1 MKKFKLGLF
10 PKVVIAIIIGS
21 VLGLFL
27 ADVEVINRSFKTFN
41 VLFAQLL
48 KFVVPLLVLGL
59 VTPSIANL
67 GRGAGKML
75 LTVMII
81 AYCSTVCGALFSYG
95 VSSNVLPMY
104 VDKLE
109 QTEEEVELKAQND
122 TVFLHSM
129 SSAELPQTADSLQVT
144 AAQQIDPVVMTR
156 MVPVSKEEAKAK
168 MEEME
173 FKPYIDLKIPP
184 ICDIMTALVLAFM
197 LGVGI
202 TFTKSKGLKKG
213 FEEFGEIVKLT
224 IEGVI
229 IPLLPIYI
237 FTMMYEMSA
246 TGKLAVVMGT
256 GVKVIATGVVLSILY
271 LIIQYCIAGLIARK
285 NPFKMLWNIIPAYL
299 TGFSICSSSACI
311 PVTYECT
318 LKNGVRKDIADFV
331 IPLCSTVH
339 MCGSTIK
346 LTVTSV
352 AVAYMFGEPIPF
364 SLFLQFA
371 LMQAIAA
378 VAAPGVMG
386 GVLMASVGLLSTI
399 LGFSDTMTTLMMT
412 IYLALDGYGPA
423 VNVSGDAAIAVI
435 TNKLFGKKK
444 EAEAETVAE
453 S

>member
-1 MKKFKLGLF
+1 MKKIKLGLF
-10 PKVVIAIIIGS
+10 PKVVIAIVVGAL
-21 VLGLFL
+21 LGLIL
-27 ADVEVINRSFKTFN
+27 PDVVVRIFKTFN

-75 LTVMII
+75 LTVMLI

-95 VSSNVLPMY
+95 VSSNILPMY
-104 VDKLE
+104 LNPG
-109 QTEEEVELKAQND
+109 ELAAEAVSEKE
-122 TVFLHSM
+122 FL
-129 SSAELPQTADSLQVT
+129 
-144 AAQQIDPVVMTR
+144 
-156 MVPVSKEEAKAK
+156 
-168 MEEME
+168 
-173 FKPYIDLKIPP
+173 PYIDLKIPP
-184 ICDIMTALVLAFM
+184 ICDIMTALVLSFVV
-197 LGVGI
+197 GVGI
-202 TFTKSKGLKKG
+202 IFTDAKGLKKG

-224 IEGVI
+224 IENVI
-229 IPLLPIYI
+229 IPFLPIYI
-237 FTMMYEMSA
+237 FTMICEMSA
-246 TGKLAVVMGT
+246 KGVIDVVLGT
-256 GVKVIATGVVLSILY
+256 GFKVILTGVVLSILY
-271 LIIQYCIAGLIARK
+271 LIVQYCIAGIIARK
-285 NPFKMLWNIIPAYL
+285 NPLKMLWNVIPAYL

-352 AVAYMFGEPIPF
+352 AVAYMFGEPITF
-364 SLFLQFA
+364 GLFMQFA

-386 GVLMASVGLLSTI
+386 GVLMASVGLLGTV

-435 TNKLFGKKK
+435 TDKLFGGKKQEIAAK
-444 EAEAETVAE
+444 
-453 S
+453 

>member
-1 MKKFKLGLF
+1 MQRAITCHSDKTNYKYRYMKRIKLGLF
-10 PKVVIAIIIGS
+10 PKVVIAIAVGA

-27 ADVEVINRSFKTFN
+27 PDVVIRIFKTFN

-75 LTVMII
+75 ITVMLI

-95 VSSNVLPMY
+95 VSSSIFPLY
-104 VDKLE
+104 LE
-109 QTEEEVELKAQND
+109 PGELAA
-122 TVFLHSM
+122 
-129 SSAELPQTADSLQVT
+129 SAVAE
-144 AAQQIDPVVMTR
+144 
-156 MVPVSKEEAKAK
+156 KE
-168 MEEME
+168 
-173 FKPYIDLKIPP
+173 FHPYIDLKIPP
-184 ICDIMTALVLAFM
+184 ICDIMTALVLSFVI
-197 LGVGI
+197 GVGI
-202 TFTKSKGLKKG
+202 IFTGAGALKRG
-213 FEEFGEIVKLT
+213 FEEFGAIVKLT
-224 IEGVI
+224 IEKVI
-229 IPLLPIYI
+229 IPCLPLYI
-237 FTMMYEMSA
+237 FTMICEMSA
-246 TGKLAVVMGT
+246 KGVIGVVMGT
-256 GVKVIATGVVLSILY
+256 GVKVIGTGVVLSVLY
-271 LIIQYCIAGLIARK
+271 LIVQYCIAGAIARK

-318 LKNGVRKDIADFV
+318 LKNGVRKDIADFT

-352 AVAYMFGEPIPF
+352 AVAYMFGEPITF
-364 SLFLQFA
+364 GLFMQFA

-386 GVLMASVGLLSTI
+386 GVLMASVGLLGTV

-423 VNVSGDAAIAVI
+423 VNVSGDGAIAVI
-435 TNKLFGKKK
+435 TDKIFAKKQT
-444 EAEAETVAE
+444 A
-453 S
+453 

>member
-1 MKKFKLGLF
+1 MKKIKLGLF
-10 PKVVIAIIIGS
+10 PKVVIAIVIGAL
-21 VLGLFL
+21 LGLIL
-27 ADVEVINRSFKTFN
+27 PDVAVRILKTFN

-75 LTVMII
+75 LTVMLI

-95 VSSNVLPMY
+95 VSSNILPMY
-104 VDKLE
+104 LNPG
-109 QTEEEVELKAQND
+109 EL
-122 TVFLHSM
+122 
-129 SSAELPQTADSLQVT
+129 SAEA
-144 AAQQIDPVVMTR
+144 
-156 MVPVSKEEAKAK
+156 VSEKE
-168 MEEME
+168 
-173 FKPYIDLKIPP
+173 FLPYIDLKIPP
-184 ICDIMTALVLAFM
+184 ICDIMTALVLSFVI
-197 LGVGI
+197 GVGI
-202 TFTKSKGLKKG
+202 IFTGANGLKRG

-224 IEGVI
+224 IEKVI
-229 IPLLPIYI
+229 IPFLPVYI
-237 FTMMYEMSA
+237 FTMICEMSA
-246 TGKLAVVMGT
+246 KGVIAVVLGT
-256 GVKVIATGVVLSILY
+256 GFKVILTGVVLSILY
-271 LIIQYCIAGLIARK
+271 LIVQYCIAGIIARK
-285 NPFKMLWNIIPAYL
+285 NPLKMLWNIIPAYL

-318 LKNGVRKDIADFV
+318 LKNGVRKDIADFT

-352 AVAYMFGEPIPF
+352 AVAYLFGAPITF
-364 SLFLQFA
+364 GLFLQFA

-386 GVLMASVGLLSTI
+386 GVLMASVGLLSTV

-435 TNKLFGKKK
+435 TDKLFGGKKR
-444 EAEAETVAE
+444 ESAEA
-453 S
+453 

>member
-1 MKKFKLGLF
+1 MKKIKLGLF
-10 PKVVIAIIIGS
+10 PKVVIAIVIGAL
-21 VLGLFL
+21 LGLIL
-27 ADVEVINRSFKTFN
+27 PDVVIRILKTFN

-75 LTVMII
+75 LTVMLL

-95 VSSNVLPMY
+95 VSSNILPMY
-104 VDKLE
+104 LNPG
-109 QTEEEVELKAQND
+109 EL
-122 TVFLHSM
+122 
-129 SSAELPQTADSLQVT
+129 SAEA
-144 AAQQIDPVVMTR
+144 
-156 MVPVSKEEAKAK
+156 VSEKE
-168 MEEME
+168 
-173 FKPYIDLKIPP
+173 FLPYIDLKIPP
-184 ICDIMTALVLAFM
+184 ICDIMTALVLSFVV
-197 LGVGI
+197 GVGI
-202 TFTKSKGLKKG
+202 IFTDANGLKRG

-224 IEGVI
+224 IEKVI
-229 IPLLPIYI
+229 IPFLPVYI
-237 FTMMYEMSA
+237 FTMICEMSA
-246 TGKLAVVMGT
+246 KGVINVVLGT
-256 GVKVIATGVVLSILY
+256 GFKVILTGVILSILY
-271 LIIQYCIAGLIARK
+271 LIIQYCIAGIIARK
-285 NPFKMLWNIIPAYL
+285 NPLKMIWNIIPAYL

-318 LKNGVRKDIADFV
+318 LKNGVRKDIADFT

-352 AVAYMFGEPIPF
+352 AVAYIFGEPITF
-364 SLFLQFA
+364 GLFMQFA

-386 GVLMASVGLLSTI
+386 GVLMASVGLLSTV

-435 TNKLFGKKK
+435 TDKLFGGKKR
-444 EAEAETVAE
+444 ESAEA
-453 S
+453 

>member
-1 MKKFKLGLF
+1 MKKKKIGLF
-10 PKVVIAIIIGS
+10 PKVVVAIVAGAL
-21 VLGLFL
+21 LGLFL
-27 ADVEVINRSFKTFN
+27 PDVVVRIFKTFN

-75 LTVMII
+75 LTVVLI
-81 AYCSTVCGALFSYG
+81 AYCSTVFGALFSYG
-95 VSSNVLPMY
+95 VSSSIFPFY
-104 VDKLE
+104 LE
-109 QTEEEVELKAQND
+109 HGELAAK
-122 TVFLHSM
+122 TVS
-129 SSAELPQTADSLQVT
+129 E
-144 AAQQIDPVVMTR
+144 
-156 MVPVSKEEAKAK
+156 KE
-168 MEEME
+168 
-173 FKPYIDLKIPP
+173 FIPYIDLKIPP
-184 ICDIMTALVLAFM
+184 ICDIMTALVLSFVV
-197 LGVGI
+197 GVGI
-202 TFTKSKGLKKG
+202 IYTKSEGLKKG

-229 IPLLPIYI
+229 IPLLPFYI
-237 FTMMYEMSA
+237 FTMICEMSA
-246 TGKLAVVMGT
+246 KGVIGVVMGT
-256 GVKVIATGVVLSILY
+256 GVKVIGTGVVLSVLY
-271 LIIQYCIAGLIARK
+271 LIVQYCITGIIARK
-285 NPFKMLWNIIPAYL
+285 NPLRMLWNIVPAYL

-331 IPLCSTVH
+331 VPLCSTVH

-352 AVAYMFGEPIPF
+352 AVAYIFGMDLPL
-364 SLFLQFA
+364 SLFIQFA
-371 LMQAIAA
+371 LMQAVSA

-399 LGFSDTMTTLMMT
+399 LGFSDEMTTLMMT

-435 TNKLFGKKK
+435 TDKLFQKK
-444 EAEAETVAE
+444 EI
-453 S
+453 

>member
-1 MKKFKLGLF
+1 MKKIKLGLF
-10 PKVVIAIIIGS
+10 PKVVIAIVIGAL
-21 VLGLFL
+21 LGLIL
-27 ADVEVINRSFKTFN
+27 PDVAIRILKTFN

-75 LTVMII
+75 LTVMLL

-95 VSSNVLPMY
+95 VSSNILPMY
-104 VDKLE
+104 LNPG
-109 QTEEEVELKAQND
+109 EL
-122 TVFLHSM
+122 
-129 SSAELPQTADSLQVT
+129 SAEA
-144 AAQQIDPVVMTR
+144 
-156 MVPVSKEEAKAK
+156 VSEKE
-168 MEEME
+168 
-173 FKPYIDLKIPP
+173 FLPYIDLKIPP
-184 ICDIMTALVLAFM
+184 ICDIMTALVLSFVI
-197 LGVGI
+197 GVGI
-202 TFTKSKGLKKG
+202 IFTGANGLKRG

-224 IEGVI
+224 IEKVI
-229 IPLLPIYI
+229 IPFLPVYI
-237 FTMMYEMSA
+237 FTMICEMSA
-246 TGKLAVVMGT
+246 KGVINVVLGT
-256 GVKVIATGVVLSILY
+256 GFKVILTGVILSILY
-271 LIIQYCIAGLIARK
+271 LIIQYCIAGIIARK
-285 NPFKMLWNIIPAYL
+285 NPLKMIWNIIPAYL

-318 LKNGVRKDIADFV
+318 LKNGVRKDIADFT

-352 AVAYMFGEPIPF
+352 AVAYLFGVPITF
-364 SLFLQFA
+364 GLFLQFA

-386 GVLMASVGLLSTI
+386 GVLMASVGLLGTV

-435 TNKLFGKKK
+435 TDKLFGGKKR
-444 EAEAETVAE
+444 E
-453 S
+453 SA

>member
-1 MKKFKLGLF
+1 MKKLKLGLF
-10 PKVVIAIIIGS
+10 PKVVIAIVVGAL
-21 VLGLFL
+21 LGLIL
-27 ADVEVINRSFKTFN
+27 PDVVVRIFKTFN

-75 LTVMII
+75 LTVMLI

-95 VSSNVLPMY
+95 VSSNIFPLYLNPG
-104 VDKLE
+104 
-109 QTEEEVELKAQND
+109 EL
-122 TVFLHSM
+122 
-129 SSAELPQTADSLQVT
+129 SAEA
-144 AAQQIDPVVMTR
+144 
-156 MVPVSKEEAKAK
+156 VSEKE
-168 MEEME
+168 
-173 FKPYIDLKIPP
+173 FLPYIDLKIPP
-184 ICDIMTALVLAFM
+184 ICDIMTALVLSFVV
-197 LGVGI
+197 GVGI
-202 TFTKSKGLKKG
+202 IFTDAKGLKKG

-224 IEGVI
+224 IENVI
-229 IPLLPIYI
+229 IPFLPVYI
-237 FTMMYEMSA
+237 FTMICEMSA
-246 TGKLAVVMGT
+246 KGVIDVVLGT
-256 GVKVIATGVVLSILY
+256 GFKVILTGVILSILY
-271 LIIQYCIAGLIARK
+271 LVVQYCIAGIIARK
-285 NPFKMLWNIIPAYL
+285 NPLKLIWNIIPAYL

-352 AVAYMFGEPIPF
+352 AVAYMFGEPITF
-364 SLFLQFA
+364 GLFMQFA

-386 GVLMASVGLLSTI
+386 GVLMASVGLLGTV

-435 TNKLFGKKK
+435 ADRLFGGKKNSA
-444 EAEAETVAE
+444 ESAEA
-453 S
+453 

>member
-1 MKKFKLGLF
+1 MKKIKLGLF
-10 PKVVIAIIIGS
+10 PKVVIAIAVGA

-27 ADVEVINRSFKTFN
+27 PDVAIRIFKTFN

-75 LTVMII
+75 ITVMLI

-95 VSSNVLPMY
+95 VSSSIFPLY
-104 VDKLE
+104 LE
-109 QTEEEVELKAQND
+109 PGELA
-122 TVFLHSM
+122 T
-129 SSAELPQTADSLQVT
+129 SAVAE
-144 AAQQIDPVVMTR
+144 
-156 MVPVSKEEAKAK
+156 KE
-168 MEEME
+168 
-173 FKPYIDLKIPP
+173 FHPYIDLKIPP
-184 ICDIMTALVLAFM
+184 ICDIMTALVLSFVV
-197 LGVGI
+197 GVGI
-202 TFTKSKGLKKG
+202 IFTGAAGLKKG

-224 IEGVI
+224 IEKVI
-229 IPLLPIYI
+229 IPFLPVYI
-237 FTMMYEMSA
+237 FTMICEMSA
-246 TGKLAVVMGT
+246 KGVIGVVMGT
-256 GVKVIATGVVLSILY
+256 GVKVIGTGVILSICY
-271 LIIQYCIAGLIARK
+271 LIVQYCIAGIIARK
-285 NPFKMLWNIIPAYL
+285 NPIKMLWNIIPAYL

-318 LKNGVRKDIADFV
+318 LKNGVRKDIADFT

-352 AVAYMFGEPIPF
+352 AVAYIFGEPITF
-364 SLFLQFA
+364 GLFMQFA

-386 GVLMASVGLLSTI
+386 GVLMASVGLLGTV

-423 VNVSGDAAIAVI
+423 VNVSGDGAIAVI
-435 TNKLFGKKK
+435 TDSIFAKKK
-444 EAEAETVAE
+444 D
-453 S
+453 

>member
-1 MKKFKLGLF
+1 MKKIKLGLF
-10 PKVVIAIIIGS
+10 PKVVIAIVIGAL
-21 VLGLFL
+21 LGLIL
-27 ADVEVINRSFKTFN
+27 PDVAVRILKTFN

-75 LTVMII
+75 LTVMLI

-95 VSSNVLPMY
+95 VSSNILPMY
-104 VDKLE
+104 LNPG
-109 QTEEEVELKAQND
+109 ELAAEAVSEKE
-122 TVFLHSM
+122 FL
-129 SSAELPQTADSLQVT
+129 
-144 AAQQIDPVVMTR
+144 
-156 MVPVSKEEAKAK
+156 
-168 MEEME
+168 
-173 FKPYIDLKIPP
+173 PYIDLKIPP
-184 ICDIMTALVLAFM
+184 ICDIMTALVLSFVV
-197 LGVGI
+197 GVGI
-202 TFTKSKGLKKG
+202 IFTDAKGLKKG

-224 IEGVI
+224 IEKVI
-229 IPLLPIYI
+229 IPFLPVYI
-237 FTMMYEMSA
+237 FTMICEMSA
-246 TGKLAVVMGT
+246 KGVIAVVLGT
-256 GVKVIATGVVLSILY
+256 GFKVILTGVVLSILY
-271 LIIQYCIAGLIARK
+271 LIVQYCIAGIIARK
-285 NPFKMLWNIIPAYL
+285 NPLKMLWNIIPAYL

-352 AVAYMFGEPIPF
+352 AVAYIFGEPITF
-364 SLFLQFA
+364 GLFLQFA

-386 GVLMASVGLLSTI
+386 GVLMASVGLLGTV

-435 TNKLFGKKK
+435 TDKLFGGKKR
-444 EAEAETVAE
+444 ESAEA
-453 S
+453 

>member
-1 MKKFKLGLF
+1 MKKVKLGLF
-10 PKVVIAIIIGS
+10 PKVVIAIVIGAL
-21 VLGLFL
+21 LGLIL
-27 ADVEVINRSFKTFN
+27 PDVIVRILKTFN

-59 VTPSIANL
+59 VTPSSANL

-75 LTVMII
+75 LTVMLI

-95 VSSNVLPMY
+95 VSSNILPMY
-104 VDKLE
+104 LNPG
-109 QTEEEVELKAQND
+109 EL
-122 TVFLHSM
+122 
-129 SSAELPQTADSLQVT
+129 SAEA
-144 AAQQIDPVVMTR
+144 
-156 MVPVSKEEAKAK
+156 VSEKE
-168 MEEME
+168 
-173 FKPYIDLKIPP
+173 FLPYIDLKIPP
-184 ICDIMTALVLAFM
+184 ICDIMTALVLSFVI
-197 LGVGI
+197 GVGI
-202 TFTKSKGLKKG
+202 IFTGANGLKRG

-224 IEGVI
+224 IEKVI
-229 IPLLPIYI
+229 IPCLPVYI
-237 FTMMYEMSA
+237 FTMICEMSA
-246 TGKLAVVMGT
+246 KGVIDVVLGT
-256 GVKVIATGVVLSILY
+256 GFKVILTGVILSILY
-271 LIIQYCIAGLIARK
+271 LIVQYCIAGIIARK
-285 NPFKMLWNIIPAYL
+285 NPLKMLWNVIPAYL

-352 AVAYMFGEPIPF
+352 AVAYMFGAPITF
-364 SLFLQFA
+364 GLFIQFA

-386 GVLMASVGLLSTI
+386 GVLMASVGLLGTV

-435 TNKLFGKKK
+435 ADKLFGGKKSATT
-444 EAEAETVAE
+444 EA
-453 S
+453 